1 MASRW
6 QAVWY
11 ASFFADPSVGSFVR
25 NQSPHWLTLNC
36 LSSLSS
42 LQSSLQSSLAQ
53 NLSESVAFLSMLE
66 SHVMG
71 GLTD

>member
-1 MASRW
+1 
-6 QAVWY
+6 
-11 ASFFADPSVGSFVR
+11 VR

-36 LSSLSS
+36 LSSLT
-42 LQSSLQSSLAQ
+42 SLQSSLAQ

>member
-11 ASFFADPSVGSFVR
+11 ASFVADPSVGSFVR

-42 LQSSLQSSLAQ
+42 LQSSLAQ

>member
-11 ASFFADPSVGSFVR
+11 ASFVADPSVGSFVR

-36 LSSLSS
+36 L
-42 LQSSLQSSLAQ
+42 SSLQSSLAQ